1 MMKNFARIKNGLV
14 VNIEVATD
22 EWVAEQNDEF
32 LFIEPTAGVSIGAQW
47 NGEKFILVQ
56 PFPSWT
62 LDSSNDWQPPT
73 SFPTDGE
80 AYYWNEESL
89 SWLPFPDAE

>member
-1 MMKNFARIKNGLV
+1 MKNFARIQNGLV

-32 LFIEPTAGVSIGAQW
+32 LFIEPTAGVSIGAEW
-47 NGEKFILVQ
+47 NGTKFVLVQ

-62 LDSSNDWQPPT
+62 LDSNNDWQPPT
-73 SFPTDGE
+73 PKPEGE
-80 AYYWNEESL
+80 FYWDEETL
-89 SWLPFPDAE
+89 AWVAIPAG

>member
-1 MMKNFARIKNGLV
+1 MKNFARIQNGLV

-32 LFIEPTAGVSIGAQW
+32 LFIETTVGVSIGAQW

-62 LDSSNDWQPPT
+62 LDANNDWQPPT
-73 SFPTDGE
+73 PKPEGNF
-80 AYYWNEESL
+80 YWDEESL
-89 SWLPFPDAE
+89 SWVPIPEAE

>member
-1 MMKNFARIKNGLV
+1 MKNFARIQNGFV

-22 EWVAEQNDEF
+22 EWVAEQNEDF
-32 LFIEPTAGVSIGAQW
+32 VFIETTNGVSVGAEW

-62 LDSSNDWQPPT
+62 LNSNNDWQPPV
-73 SFPTDGE
+73 PRPEGNV
-80 AYYWNEESL
+80 YWDEESL
-89 SWLPFPDAE
+89 SWLPIPDAG

>member
-1 MMKNFARIKNGLV
+1 MKNFARIQNGLV

-32 LFIEPTAGVSIGAQW
+32 LFIETTVGVSIGAQW

-56 PFPSWT
+56 PFPSWA
-62 LDSSNDWQPPT
+62 LDGNNDWQPPT
-73 SFPTDGE
+73 PKPEGDF
-80 AYYWNEESL
+80 YWDEESL
-89 SWLPFPDAE
+89 SWLPIPDAE